1 MDHGMVIFN
10 VCINF
15 YNFMSLIIHG
25 KIKVQK
31 AMFSQ
36 VKGKVLNRVP
46 CALITQISIMTSF
59 LLYSVYS

>member
-36 VKGKVLNRVP
+36 VKGKVLN
-46 CALITQISIMTSF
+46 
-59 LLYSVYS
+59 YSNINTDFILTV